1 MGHGLVDLVFEVHR
15 GFEAEGA
22 VEPRAVVKD
31 FDPLEDGGASLR
43 PRGELAAMH
52 EFAFEA
58 APEAFH
64 GGVVITVAPAAH
76 ARHGSSLRQPLPI
89 VAAGILDALVGVME
103 QPAGRASLRE

>member
-1 MGHGLVDLVFEVHR
+1 MRHGLVDLVFEVHR

-31 FDPLEDGGASLR
+31 FDPLEDGGAGLL
-43 PRGELAAMH
+43 PRGELTAIH

-64 GGVVITVAPAAH
+64 GGVVIAVAASAH
-76 ARHGSSLRQPLPI
+76 ARHGSPLGQPLP
-89 VAAGILDALVGVME
+89 VVSTGILDALV
-103 QPAGRASLRE
+103 